1 MDSGYSVFIPQVQH
15 ILPTIAIMLVTG
27 LLCFLTWLTTRYL
40 TNEEWRARIRDH
52 MPELARAALEVA
64 QARADSAE
72 AAAKAATDERDLLA
86 AELSA
91 VRQIVS
97 SPLRLV
103 REQIGKAAR

>member
-1 MDSGYSVFIPQVQH
+1 MDFWHSVFTPQVQH

-27 LLCFLTWLTTRYL
+27 LLCFLTWLTTRRL
-40 TNEEWRARIRDH
+40 TNEEWRARIRDQ
-52 MPELARAALEVA
+52 MPELARTALEA
-64 QARADSAE
+64 EQARADSAE
-72 AAAKAATDERDLLA
+72 AVAKAATDERDVLE

-103 REQIGKAAR
+103 REQTGKAAR

>member
-1 MDSGYSVFIPQVQH
+1 MDSWYYVFIPQVQH

-27 LLCFLTWLTTRYL
+27 FLCFVTWLATRYV
-40 TNEEWRARIRDH
+40 TNEQWRARIRDH
-52 MPELARAALEVA
+52 MPELARTALEA
-64 QARADSAE
+64 EQARADSAE

-86 AELSA
+86 ADLSA

-97 SPLRLV
+97 SPLKLV

>member
-1 MDSGYSVFIPQVQH
+1 MDFWHSVFTPQVQH

-27 LLCFLTWLTTRYL
+27 LLCFLTWLTTRRL
-40 TNEEWRARIRDH
+40 TNEEWRARFREH
-52 MPELARAALEVA
+52 MPELARAALEA
-64 QARADSAE
+64 EQARADSAE
-72 AAAKAATDERDLLA
+72 AVAKTATDERDVLE

-103 REQIGKAAR
+103 REKIGKAAR

>member
-1 MDSGYSVFIPQVQH
+1 MNFWYSVFTPQVQH

-27 LLCFLTWLTTRYL
+27 LLCLLTWLTTRRL
-40 TNEEWRARIRDH
+40 TNEEWRAKIRDH
-52 MPELARAALEVA
+52 MPELARTALEA
-64 QARADSAE
+64 EKARADSAE
-72 AAAKAATDERDLLA
+72 AVAKAATDERDVLA